1 MSIYQL
7 HSTALRVY
15 VRNEGVIPGASLI
28 AILCGSPGGVKDQE
42 VVDTEECSVLYAGH
56 LLRRCIVLQRS
67 SRSNVDPCNPT
78 LQFTM
83 QQCMTTHSSSATIQV
98 Y

>member
-1 MSIYQL
+1 MSIIYQL
-7 HSTALRVY
+7 HSTALSVY
-15 VRNEGVIPGASLI
+15 VRNESVIPGASLI
-28 AILCGSPGGVKDQE
+28 ALCGSPGGVKDQE
-42 VVDTEECSVLYAGH
+42 VVDTEECSVLCAGH

-78 LQFTM
+78 SQFTM